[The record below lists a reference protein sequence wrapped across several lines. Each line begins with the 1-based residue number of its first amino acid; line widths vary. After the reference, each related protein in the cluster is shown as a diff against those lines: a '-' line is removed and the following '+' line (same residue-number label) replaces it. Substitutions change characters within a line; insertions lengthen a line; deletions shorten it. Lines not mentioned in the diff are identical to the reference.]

1 MIFYFP
7 LMPPRPPSL
16 PPSSFFVN
24 LKSSLSIPS
33 SYLDNNHLFLK
44 LIPRKSTLGI
54 SRAKMWQTVRLFRV
68 GGCPLARLKIRFYGE
83 NIQTTNKQADRQKRW
98 RDYCCLAHLQE
109 GLGSLILVSTGH
121 LLGIHGGLPFPR
133 GFDVWPDHVSCFG
146 W

>member
-1 MIFYFP
+1 
-7 LMPPRPPSL
+7 MPPRPPSL

-68 GGCPLARLKIRFYGE
+68 GGCLLARLKILGFMVKTYK
-83 NIQTTNKQADRQKRW
+83 QTGRQSETV
-98 RDYCCLAHLQE
+98 E
-109 GLGSLILVSTGH
+109 GLLLSSELVRRVGEFEPGEHWSPFGHIWGGFLFRGAFDISL
-121 LLGIHGGLPFPR
+121 
-133 GFDVWPDHVSCFG
+133 DHVSCFG